1 METGDLASA
10 LLSMSASKTQVLT
23 NVAVLKKQIDMEK
36 TVLDILD
43 PTRTQAPAPAG
54 TGQVVDKTA

>member
-1 METGDLASA
+1 METSDLASA
-10 LLSMSASKTQVLT
+10 LISMSASKTQMLT

-43 PTRTQAPAPAG
+43 PTKTQAPAPAG
-54 TGQVVDKTA
+54 MGLVVDKTA

>member
-10 LLSMSASKTQVLT
+10 LLSMSASKTQMLT

-43 PTRTQAPAPAG
+43 PTRNQPPAPAG

>member
-1 METGDLASA
+1 METSDLASA
-10 LLSMSASKTQVLT
+10 LLSMSASKTQMLT

-43 PTRTQAPAPAG
+43 PTKTQAPAPAG
-54 TGQVVDKTA
+54 TGLVVDKTA

>member
-1 METGDLASA
+1 
-10 LLSMSASKTQVLT
+10 MSASKTQMLT

-43 PTRTQAPAPAG
+43 PTRSQAPAAAG
-54 TGQVVDKTA
+54 TGLVVDKTA